1 MDWHPLRS
9 RIPEAIRSS
18 SLSRRYGVAVSPSRR
33 ACCDL
38 FHRVLECGGG
48 DVMAFVHHDEAVGAG
63 KNLIWWG
70 AGGRLSC

>member
-33 ACCDL
+33 RAVICSP
-38 FHRVLECGGG
+38 VLECGGG
-48 DVMAFVHHDEAVGAG
+48 DVMAFVHHDEAVGG
-63 KNLIWWG
+63 KT
-70 AGGRLSC
+70 